1 MDDWREVI
9 LEEIADDVTVGH
21 VGPMAAQY
29 CDEGIPF
36 LRSLSVEP
44 FRITK
49 EGLKY
54 ISADFHARLQK
65 SALAPGDV
73 VIVRTGKPGACAVI
87 PDWLPVA
94 NCSDLVIIRC
104 GKDVRPRYLCYVINS
119 IAYHHIN
126 AHLVG
131 AVQQHFNVGSARTL
145 RFRLPRLDD
154 QDAVLSILGALDD
167 KIELNQRMNA
177 TLEAMARAI
186 FKDWFVDFGPT
197 RAKAEGRPPYLAP
210 DLWALFPDALDDD
223 DKPVGWKNFPLVELT
238 AELRRGISPKYIET
252 GGVRVLN
259 QKCIRNRSVN
269 FGLARRHDPEER
281 FIDGRELQ
289 AGDVVV
295 NSTGVGTLGR
305 VAQIWD
311 LEEAT
316 IVDSHVTIVRANH
329 TLVSKCFIGL
339 CLTGREAEIEVL
351 GEGSTGQ
358 TELSRSRLGQLEVT
372 VPRLSIQQKL
382 DETVT
387 PLIKKIGAND
397 SQNRTLAQTRDL
409 LLPKLMS
416 GEIRLRDAEKAV
428 EAVA

>member
-1 MDDWREVI
+1 MDDWRDVI

-36 LRSLSVEP
+36 LRSLSIEP

-54 ISADFHARLQK
+54 ISANFHARLPK

-73 VIVRTGKPGACAVI
+73 VIVRTGKPGASAVI

-94 NCSDLVIIRC
+94 NCSDLIIIRC
-104 GKDVRPRYLCYVINS
+104 SNAIRPRYLCYVINS
-119 IAYHHIN
+119 IASHHIDT
-126 AHLVG
+126 HLVG

-154 QDAVLSILGALDD
+154 QDAILSILGALDD
-167 KIELNQRMNA
+167 KIELNRRMNA
-177 TLEAMARAI
+177 TLEAMARAL

-210 DLWALFPDALDDD
+210 DLWALFPDALDGD
-223 DKPVGWKNFPLVELT
+223 DKPVGWEVKSLRDVTTEI
-238 AELRRGISPKYIET
+238 RRGIGPKYCDQ
-252 GGVRVLN
+252 GGIRVLN
-259 QKCIRNRSVN
+259 QKCVRDRRIKLS
-269 FGLARRHDPEER
+269 LARRHDTSVR
-281 FIDGRELQ
+281 SVDGRMLHP
-289 AGDVVV
+289 GDLLV

-305 VAQIWD
+305 AAQVWTLD
-311 LEEAT
+311 EPT
-316 IVDSHVTIVRANH
+316 IVDSHLTIVRTDTAKARLH
-329 TLVSKCFIGL
+329 YFGL
-339 CLTGREAEIEVL
+339 NLTGREAEIEEL

-358 TELSRSRLGQLEVT
+358 TELSRVRLGDLPILIPIRDVQ
-372 VPRLSIQQKL
+372 
-382 DETVT
+382 DAFETVVS
-387 PLIKKIGAND
+387 PLSD
-397 SQNRTLAQTRDL
+397 RREQNEQQSKTIVALRDL
-409 LLPKLMS
+409 ILPKLMS
-416 GEIRLRDAEKAV
+416 GEIRLRDAEKSV